1 VLAARLSL
9 RSVDGAVVV
18 GVARRVDPVDHLP
31 HLEPAR
37 GKWIMRSGTTG
48 YLQAARTFAA
58 SETGSVASSIVSTRA
73 IGDPSAMCLTA
84 THV

>member
-1 VLAARLSL
+1 
-9 RSVDGAVVV
+9 
-18 GVARRVDPVDHLP
+18 
-31 HLEPAR
+31 
-37 GKWIMRSGTTG
+37 MRSGTTG
-48 YLQAARTFAA
+48 YLQAARTFSA